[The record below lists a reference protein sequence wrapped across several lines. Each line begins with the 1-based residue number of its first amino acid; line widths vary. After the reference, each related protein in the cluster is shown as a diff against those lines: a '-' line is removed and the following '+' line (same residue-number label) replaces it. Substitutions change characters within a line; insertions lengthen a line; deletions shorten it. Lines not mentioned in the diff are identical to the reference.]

1 MKKFKTV
8 SLILLI
14 TAVILMLYT
23 GWKQWTVD
31 QSDIHIIQKD
41 ISLSIALVM
50 LILSYIT
57 YLVANE
63 LKKLEEKL
71 KKEIDKLGYKIN
83 SHD

>member
-1 MKKFKTV
+1 MKKLKTV

-41 ISLSIALVM
+41 ISISFALVM

>member
-1 MKKFKTV
+1 MKKLKIV

-14 TAVILMLYT
+14 MAVILLLYT
-23 GWKQWTVD
+23 GWRQWTVD
-31 QSDIHIIQKD
+31 RSDIYVIQKD
-41 ISLSIALVM
+41 ISISFAFVM

-63 LKKLEEKL
+63 LKKLEEKF

>member
-1 MKKFKTV
+1 MKKLKTV

-14 TAVILMLYT
+14 TAIILMIYT

-31 QSDIHIIQKD
+31 QSDIHVIQKD
-41 ISLSIALVM
+41 ISISFEFVM

-63 LKKLEEKL
+63 LKKLEEKF

>member
-1 MKKFKTV
+1 MKKLKTV

-23 GWKQWTVD
+23 GWRQWSVN
-31 QSDIHIIQKD
+31 QSDIYVIQKD
-41 ISLSIALVM
+41 IVMSFAFVM

-57 YLVANE
+57 HLVANE
-63 LKKLEEKL
+63 LKRLEEKL